1 MPKMPILKS
10 QELARALNKL
20 GFILHH
26 QVGSHAQ
33 FKHLDGRRTTISI
46 HSGKDVPI
54 GTLKSILRDIE
65 ISVEELLIIL
75 K

>member
-1 MPKMPILKS
+1 MPKLPIIKAK
-10 QELARALNKL
+10 ELIQVLNKL
-20 GFILHH
+20 GFFKFH

-75 K
+75 R